1 MMLYVHKN
9 SMVGTEGKGEGGKR
23 AQIHLLVHPALS
35 SELCMKSLIQLYNT
49 LTSHHRTDNPHNQLD
64 VENFDVDVL
73 SLIVVQV
80 TALFFCCFVFLLL
93 LLLLLLFVFVFFPPE
108 IEQQLLFLF
117 CFFPPEIEQ
126 QLFPDRRCF
135 IFGGCGM
142 CLCHC

>member
-80 TALFFCCFVFLLL
+80 TALFFVLFCF
-93 LLLLLLFVFVFFPPE
+93 FVVVV
-108 IEQQLLFLF
+108 FLF
-117 CFFPPEIEQ
+117 CFFFSSRNRTAALVFI
-126 QLFPDRRCF
+126 LFFSSRNRTAA
-135 IFGGCGM
+135 
-142 CLCHC
+142 LS